1 MSKAK
6 KILCAL
12 CFVPYAVFAKSGS
25 VNYSWGADAL
35 ATMHDFVVTMMLYV
49 LYICYAVA
57 SVFVVVAALQIYI
70 KMNTGEDG
78 VVKSIVSLV
87 GACLF
92 IIGASIVFPAFFGYR
107 IEVADRSVKP
117 IQKIEVPQKCNNMF
131 QKFKRM
137 CRKAKKTIMQ
147 VSTKVKMLII
157 ALLGGIPAM
166 AQSTAGDY
174 SAGTTALSTVA
185 EEIVKYVPVMVKLC
199 YAIAGVVAIIGAISV
214 YIAMNNEEQD
224 VKKKIMMVVGACLF
238 LIAAAQALPLFFG
251 INA

>member
-1 MSKAK
+1 
-6 KILCAL
+6 
-12 CFVPYAVFAKSGS
+12 
-25 VNYSWGADAL
+25 
-35 ATMHDFVVTMMLYV
+35 
-49 LYICYAVA
+49 
-57 SVFVVVAALQIYI
+57 
-70 KMNTGEDG
+70 
-78 VVKSIVSLV
+78 
-87 GACLF
+87 
-92 IIGASIVFPAFFGYR
+92 
-107 IEVADRSVKP
+107 
-117 IQKIEVPQKCNNMF
+117 MF

-238 LIAAAQALPLFFG
+238 LIAAAQALPLSL
-251 INA
+251 IHISEPTRP